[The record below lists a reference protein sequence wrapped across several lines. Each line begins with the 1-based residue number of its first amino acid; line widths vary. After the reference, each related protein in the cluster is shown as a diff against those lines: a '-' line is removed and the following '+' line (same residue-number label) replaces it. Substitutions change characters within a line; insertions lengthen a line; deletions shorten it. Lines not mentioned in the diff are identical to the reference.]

1 MSKILKFPDLNNP
14 ASKKEFE
21 KLAKLLNDLDKKE
34 EESSKAT
41 IKFLKKLK
49 SVSNHVGPLTKKEI
63 NEMMKDYKKYFKNR
77 LDEMRDILENK
88 CRK

>member
-1 MSKILKFPDLNNP
+1 MSKILKFPGLNNP

-49 SVSNHVGPLTKKEI
+49 NISNHVGPLTKKEI
-63 NEMMKDYKKYFKNR
+63 NYINKNLSKY
-77 LDEMRDILENK
+77 I
-88 CRK
+88 